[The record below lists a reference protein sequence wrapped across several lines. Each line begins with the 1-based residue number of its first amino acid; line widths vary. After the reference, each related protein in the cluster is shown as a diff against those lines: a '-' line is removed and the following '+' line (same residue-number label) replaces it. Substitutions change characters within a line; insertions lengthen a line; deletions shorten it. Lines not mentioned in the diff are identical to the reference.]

1 MRTKS
6 FAALALGA
14 VFALAAWQA
23 NAAIKTQTVD
33 YKIGNDNFEGYL
45 AYDDAAKGKRPGVVI
60 YPAWTGISDNE
71 REHAERLAKLGYV
84 AFVADI
90 YGKGIHPKP
99 PQESGQMS
107 GKYVNDRNLYREHA
121 KAGLDQLTQEPDG
134 RYQADRGDGLLLRRG
149 RRARAGAQR
158 RRPQG
163 RRPVP
168 CQQRRLAD
176 ARRQQEHQGAC
187 PRAAGPG
194 RSEHAA
200 RQDARTSRRTWT
212 PPMSICSTSS
222 YSGTAHCYTDAKAG
236 SDMSHGCAYN
246 PESEKRSWQAM
257 SDLFKDDAALSL
269 RAPRRHK
276 RAAARRRPL
285 LSLRGAQRQRLG
297 VLKLDHHAFAGDH
310 GAGAGVVGLLGHLV
324 HEVVVVAGSWWKTAR
339 RFAPAASAMRIA
351 SCQVEWP
358 QPI

>member
-1 MRTKS
+1 MRTKG

-107 GKYVNDRNLYREHA
+107 GKYVNDRNLYREHV
-121 KAGLDQLTQEPDG
+121 KAGLDQLAKNPMVDAKRIAAMG
-134 RYQADRGDGLLLRRG
+134 YCF
-149 RRARAGAQR
+149 GA
-158 RRPQG
+158 
-163 RRPVP
+163 V
-168 CQQRRLAD
+168 
-176 ARRQQEHQGAC
+176 GAL
-187 PRAAGPG
+187 
-194 RSEHAA
+194 EL
-200 RQDARTSRRTWT
+200 ARTGADIKDVVLFHVSNVASPTPDDNKNIKAHLLVLQGQDDPNT
-212 PPMSICSTSS
+212 PPDKTADFEKNMEAAHVDLQYVS
-222 YSGTAHCYTDAKAG
+222 YSGTAHCYTDDKAG

-246 PESEKRSWQAM
+246 AESEKRSWQAM
-257 SDLFKDDAALSL
+257 SDLFKTTL
-269 RAPRRHK
+269 R
-276 RAAARRRPL
+276 
-285 LSLRGAQRQRLG
+285 
-297 VLKLDHHAFAGDH
+297 
-310 GAGAGVVGLLGHLV
+310 
-324 HEVVVVAGSWWKTAR
+324 
-339 RFAPAASAMRIA
+339 
-351 SCQVEWP
+351 
-358 QPI
+358 